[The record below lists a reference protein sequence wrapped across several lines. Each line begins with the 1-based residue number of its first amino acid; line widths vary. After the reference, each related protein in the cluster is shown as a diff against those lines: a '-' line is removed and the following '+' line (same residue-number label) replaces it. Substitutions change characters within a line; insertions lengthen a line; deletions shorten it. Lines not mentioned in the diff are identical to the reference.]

1 MLRGNQMTTIAD
13 FIKHIAP
20 NMSTLCWVFVLGS
33 VFIQITPIKLSPIS
47 SLFEWI
53 GHIVTR
59 QVEARLIDI
68 QNQIVDLENK
78 EVKRSR
84 WEIIKFAQKV
94 QQGEDKYTREAWEH
108 CIEQLTE
115 YEEYTKEH
123 NIKNGKIK
131 HTGAYLEDIYRKHL
145 EHNDFSK

>member
-1 MLRGNQMTTIAD
+1 MTTIAD

-33 VFIQITPIKLSPIS
+33 VFIQITPIKFSPIS
-47 SLFEWI
+47 SLLEWI
-53 GHIVTR
+53 GHIITR
-59 QVEARLIDI
+59 SVESRLIDI

-108 CIEQLTE
+108 CIEQLIE
-115 YEEYTKEH
+115 YEQYTKEH
-123 NIKNGKIK
+123 NIRNGKIK
-131 HTGAYLEDIYRKHL
+131 HTGVYLEDIYHKHL
-145 EHNDFSK
+145 ENNDFYIGGTT